1 MDKMRKIIKD
11 NGLDLLVLLMVVISL
26 VLSIIKIEWYIDIH
40 WSLVFLPIWLPIIT
54 AFILF
59 AYWEI
64 KDVFCNSYK
73 HDISKINK
81 NLFDL
86 DEDDK
91 TQIG

>member
-1 MDKMRKIIKD
+1 MKKIIKD
-11 NGLDLLVLLMVVISL
+11 NGLDLLVSLMVIISL

-64 KDVFCNSYK
+64 KDVFYNSYK

>member
-1 MDKMRKIIKD
+1 MKKIIKD
-11 NGLDLLVLLMVVISL
+11 NSLDLLVSLMVVISL

-54 AFILF
+54 AFMLF

-73 HDISKINK
+73 HDLSKINK